1 MPVSLRKASILRS
14 NDSATHVSSCESIF
28 PVCSLLHFDSYLSRK
43 IPANMEV
50 IMTETDPRTRLD
62 LLIRERGEDY
72 ASLSRLLGR
81 NAAYVQQYIKRGTPR
96 RLAEEDRRLLA
107 RYFGVDEALL
117 GGPRGAAAAADDGL
131 VSVPRL
137 DVQASAGPGALEAE
151 EKRLGRIGFDAA
163 WLRRLGLGGGGPN
176 RLSVIRVDGDSM
188 SPTLSDGDEILV
200 DREDGAGRLRDGTYV
215 LRVEGTLVV
224 KRLAVGPGGRLSV
237 RSDNPAYPGWPDVEP
252 GSVDVVGRVVWV
264 GRRLR

>member
-1 MPVSLRKASILRS
+1 MV
-14 NDSATHVSSCESIF
+14 
-28 PVCSLLHFDSYLSRK
+28 
-43 IPANMEV
+43 MEV
-50 IMTETDPRTRLD
+50 IMVGTDPRAMLEQ
-62 LLIRERGEDY
+62 LIRERGEDY
-72 ASLSRLLGR
+72 VGLSRLLGR
-81 NAAYVQQYIKRGTPR
+81 NPAYVQQYIKRGTPR

-117 GGPRGAAAAADDGL
+117 GGTPRAAADEGL

-137 DVQASAGPGALEAE
+137 DVQASAGPGALDAE

-163 WLRRLGLGGGGPN
+163 WLRRLGLGGGGPG

-200 DREDGAGRLRDGTYV
+200 DRDDGAGRLRAGIYV
-215 LRVEGTLVV
+215 LRVEGALVV

-237 RSDNPAYPGWPDVEP
+237 RSDNAAYPGWPDLETS
-252 GSVDVVGRVVWV
+252 SVDAVGRVVWV